1 MRTLLAFSCVFQL
14 ACTSTTAT
22 TGGGS
27 TSSSSGAVATDAGL
41 VDAGPARCD
50 GGPCESTS
58 LVATFG
64 AASVTLDVA
73 YLGVEPTDAGMF
85 FYMEAYRGAAPGCPQ
100 MNSPTPDQ
108 TLILANVPAVAGSTF
123 TYGDG
128 VRASLLDF
136 NGDLFNSVVPA
147 RAVAVEVVVRDV
159 ETNPTS
165 SALGVADVMITFADG
180 GTLAGTLAATH
191 CDSLD
196 F

>member
-1 MRTLLAFSCVFQL
+1 MRMLQALFIVFPL

-22 TGGGS
+22 TGGSS
-27 TSSSSGAVATDAGL
+27 TSSSSGAVAEDAGL
-41 VDAGPARCD
+41 ADAGPIRCD

-58 LVATFG
+58 LAATFG
-64 AASVTLDVA
+64 ASSVTLDVA
-73 YLGVEPTDAGMF
+73 YLGLEPTDAGMF
-85 FYMEAYRGAAPGCPQ
+85 FYIEAYRGASPGCPQ

-147 RAVAVEVVVRDV
+147 RAAALEVVLRDV
-159 ETNPTS
+159 ETSPAS
-165 SALGVADVMITFADG
+165 SALLVADVMITFADG